1 MSGNHL
7 PVVLS
12 LILLAGCATSSTMTM
27 TPSANTRDAV
37 MSYVNH
43 AADVVAKN
51 GPSCETFSQPAWMAG
66 DYYIFVIGPD
76 NRLVCHPNAQ
86 LVGKSQTDIIDA
98 NGMRV
103 GDALGSTAASA
114 AGHGWVN
121 YVWPRPGTTTPVSK
135 STYVTRVTGP
145 DGKSYV
151 VGGGGYQ
158 LQ

>member
-1 MSGNHL
+1 MSRKL
-7 PVVLS
+7 FPLVLS
-12 LILLAGCATSSTMTM
+12 LALLAGCATSPKMM
-27 TPSANTRDAV
+27 TPATNTRDAV

-51 GPSCETFSQPAWMAG
+51 GPSCDTFSQPMWKAG
-66 DYYIFVIGPD
+66 DYYIFVVGPD
-76 NRLVCHPNAQ
+76 DRVICHPNAQ
-86 LVGKSQTDIIDA
+86 LVGKMQADIVDA

-103 GDALGSTAASA
+103 GDALGAATASA

-121 YVWPRPGTTTPVSK
+121 YVWPRPGTTTPVPK

-145 DGKSYV
+145 DGKSYT

-158 LQ
+158 LP

>member
-1 MSGNHL
+1 MSRNHL

-12 LILLAGCATSSTMTM
+12 LALLAGCATSSKTML
-27 TPSANTRDAV
+27 PAANTRDAV
-37 MSYVNH
+37 MSYVNR
-43 AADVVAKN
+43 AAAVVAKN
-51 GPSCETFSQPAWMAG
+51 GPSCETFSQPTWMGG

-76 NRLVCHPNAQ
+76 NRVICHPNGQ
-86 LVGKSQTDIIDA
+86 LIGKLQSEIIDA

-121 YVWPRPGTTTPVSK
+121 YVWPRPGTTAPVAK

-151 VGGGGYQ
+151 VGGGGYA